1 MIKKFLFLSTLF
13 FMMPIVANH
22 HVPEKPKDELIGS
35 FHLRY
40 FHKKEDISIFSEV
53 NALTERDNRS
63 SKSFTLGI
71 KHRPFSNLKTGFYY
85 SRQYGLRHDED
96 WIKENNEWVWR
107 DTNSRGENFLIIDI
121 APRFILDFLPGE
133 NWVAELRLR
142 SLYNFFNSDI
152 TEKIRPG
159 LTYHWFK
166 KGTPFMSLYT
176 HYEWYLP
183 LNYGKENVYERWA
196 YLGFMYYI
204 NTNFQIGSYLAH
216 RKVTWRESN
225 AAKNS
230 PNNTYYKFNERTNI
244 LGLTLNIKT
253 FD

>member
-1 MIKKFLFLSTLF
+1 MIKKLFILF
-13 FMMPIVANH
+13 SALQPYLLWAHH
-22 HVPEKPKDELIGS
+22 HVPLKQKEEFVGS

-40 FHKKEDISIFSEV
+40 FHKKEDISIFSEI
-53 NALTERDNRS
+53 NTLTERDSRS
-63 SKSFTLGI
+63 FKSFTLGL

-85 SRQYGLRHDED
+85 SRRYGLRHDED

-107 DTNSRGENFLIIDI
+107 KTDSRGEDFILIDI
-121 APRFILDFLPGE
+121 APRFVIDILPGE

-142 SLYNFFNSDI
+142 TLYNFFNSDI

-159 LTYHWFK
+159 LTYHWFR
-166 KGTPFMSLYT
+166 KGAPFMSFYT

-183 LNYGKENVYERWA
+183 LNYGKENIYERWA

-204 NTNFQIGSYLAH
+204 NTNFQIGSYFAH

-230 PNNTYYKFNERTNI
+230 PNNTFYKFNERSKI
-244 LGLTLNIKT
+244 IGLNLNIKT